1 MAKKTL
7 KKNKPRKQVNKPEA
21 TPEQIQDMARRYR
34 EIYPGMTYEDIFNQ
48 RDQVHREMA
57 GYSNKQG
64 IENELRD
71 YNEGE
76 VLSPY
81 ESIFPGYR
89 PITDFEGNIIGYELD
104 PEYVGRDPYADFSPE
119 QQYVEPSTQVNEPV
133 NEPVGGPVDEYIEEI
148 NESKDNEV
156 PDDSLNYVRYI
167 PTVPEI
173 NLEPSANLKPNANV
187 KGVSISV
194 NRDITSMDE
203 LVDDSSPA
211 EPEYSLNDQEYFPTT
226 LNSSTYSPKIMEQ
239 EPQLSDTTY
248 SRIYDNRTPSKSK
261 VRRKVLLP
269 GEIFANMDSLSKIIY
284 ELQKM
289 QQGYSSKGPTPE
301 AIALQNYAY
310 EQLYPTYTMQ
320 HPLTYEQWTM
330 HPISY
335 PSIPKLGLFFNP
347 INRKYVSVRN

>member
-1 MAKKTL
+1 MTKKTL
-7 KKNKPRKQVNKPEA
+7 KKNKPRKQINKPEA
-21 TPEQIQDMARRYR
+21 TPEQIQEMARRYR
-34 EIYPGMTYEDIFNQ
+34 EIYPGMTYEDIYNQ

-57 GYSNKQG
+57 GYSNRQG

-71 YNEGE
+71 YNKGE

-89 PITDFEGNIIGYELD
+89 PVTDFEGNIIGYELD

-133 NEPVGGPVDEYIEEI
+133 NERIEET
-148 NESKDNEV
+148 NESEDYEV

-173 NLEPSANLKPNANV
+173 NLEPSAKLKPNANV
-187 KGVSISV
+187 KGVSV

-203 LVDDSSPA
+203 LVDDGSST
-211 EPEYSLNDQEYFPTT
+211 EPEYSLSGQEYFPTT
-226 LNSSTYSPKIMEQ
+226 LNRSVYSPKIMEQ

-248 SRIYDNRTPSKSK
+248 SYIYDNRTPSKSK

-269 GEIFANMDSLSKIIY
+269 EEIFANMDNLSKIMY
-284 ELQKM
+284 ELQKIQEM
-289 QQGYSSKGPTPE
+289 YSGKGLTPE
-301 AIALQNYAY
+301 AIALQDYAY
-310 EQLYPTYTMQ
+310 EQLYPTYTMP

-335 PSIPKLGLFFNP
+335 PNIPKLGLFFNP
-347 INRKYVSVRN
+347 INRKYVSVKN